1 VQRATACLRA
11 VEQDLE
17 ILEHRLQE
25 KLQPY
30 AAELTLLDE
39 IPGVDAT
46 LAAGIIAEMG
56 GGYECLRKRF
66 SAGILGRDLSWQ

>member
-1 VQRATACLRA
+1 

-46 LAAGIIAEMG
+46 LAAGVIAEMG
-56 GGYECLRKRF
+56 GW
-66 SAGILGRDLSWQ
+66 I